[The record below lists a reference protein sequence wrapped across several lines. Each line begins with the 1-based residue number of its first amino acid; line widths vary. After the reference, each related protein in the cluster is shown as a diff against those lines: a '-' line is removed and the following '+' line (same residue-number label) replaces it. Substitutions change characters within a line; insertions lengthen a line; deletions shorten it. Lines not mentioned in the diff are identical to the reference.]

1 MATTPVPHEIGGVS
15 SGDEERRSNAQHVN
29 PIWVKLLDALEVLLQ
44 KGLIG
49 NNFMVLKVAPP
60 LMMSEAQL
68 DHCVESI
75 RSVVETVHSS
85 KVFWIDALNLGRRAM
100 SL

>member
-1 MATTPVPHEIGGVS
+1 MVTTPVPHEIGGVS
-15 SGDEERRSNAQHVN
+15 SSDEDRRSYAQHFGQIMVMRLFKDKN
-29 PIWVKLLDALEVLLQ
+29 ILTQ
-44 KGLIG
+44 ICG

-60 LMMSEAQL
+60 LVVSEAQL
-68 DHCVESI
+68 GYCVESI

>member
-1 MATTPVPHEIGGVS
+1 MATTSVSHEIGGVS
-15 SGDEERRSNAQHVN
+15 SSEEERRFYAPHVN
-29 PIWVKLLDALEVLLQ
+29 PME
-44 KGLIG
+44 

-60 LMMSEAQL
+60 LTPSEAQL

-75 RSVVETVHSS
+75 RRVVETVHSS

>member
-1 MATTPVPHEIGGVS
+1 MATTPLSHEIGSVS
-15 SGDEERRSNAQHVN
+15 SSD
-29 PIWVKLLDALEVLLQ
+29 
-44 KGLIG
+44 
-49 NNFMVLKVAPP
+49 
-60 LMMSEAQL
+60 
-68 DHCVESI
+68 CVESI

>member
-1 MATTPVPHEIGGVS
+1 MNSPMATTTVPHEIGGVS
-15 SGDEERRSNAQHVN
+15 SSYEERRSYAQHVN
-29 PIWVKLLDALEVLLQ
+29 PVWVKKLDLRV
-44 KGLIG
+44 
-49 NNFMVLKVAPP
+49 
-60 LMMSEAQL
+60 SEAQL